1 MKAKSLCQFV
11 MLLVAGL
18 TLATVAHAE
27 CPSWL
32 NQDFHRLRSTE
43 TVNLCEAFGDKPL
56 LIVNT
61 ASFCGYTGQFTGLE
75 KLYQRY
81 HARGFEIIGVPSNDF
96 RQEAKSEQK
105 TAEVC
110 FVDYK
115 VTFTMTAPQN
125 VRGDSA
131 TPLFRKLAELSG
143 SQPQWNFNK
152 YLVDQRSG
160 QVWHFSSQVQ
170 PDDEALTRRIDSLL

>member
-1 MKAKSLCQFV
+1 MKATPLRRFV
-11 MLLVAGL
+11 ILLIAGL
-18 TLATVAHAE
+18 ALSMPALAD

-32 NQDFHRLRSTE
+32 DQDFNRLRSTE

-61 ASFCGYTGQFTGLE
+61 ASFCGYTGQFAGLE
-75 KLYQRY
+75 KLYKRY
-81 HARGFEIIGVPSNDF
+81 HAQGFEIVGVPSNDF
-96 RQEAKSEQK
+96 RQEAKSEKK

-115 VTFTMTAPQN
+115 VTFTMTAPQR
-125 VRGDSA
+125 VRGDA
-131 TPLFRKLAELSG
+131 AVPLFRSLAERSG
-143 SQPQWNFNK
+143 SEPQWNFNK

-160 QVWHFSSQVQ
+160 KVWHFPSRVR
-170 PDDEALTRRIDSLL
+170 PDDEVLTRKIESLL